1 MKTKVKINVPNNKDK
16 LSVDDMLFKSKDG
29 TKDLTFDEW
38 FDSYIEDI
46 DIIQQLKNKKNGISD
61 NTFSTD
67 DRE

>member
-16 LSVDDMLFKSKDG
+16 ISVNDLVFKSKDG
-29 TKDLTFDEW
+29 TKELTFDEW
-38 FDSYIEDI
+38 FDEYIEDI
-46 DIIQQLKNKKNGISD
+46 DIIQNLKNKKNGISD